1 MSVITCLRNKYAV
14 LESVMQINS
23 SMAINYIGLSHK
35 GHQSISVECMTDT
48 GYTADVTSFPPSKVL
63 TYEKQYIIIKV

>member
-35 GHQSISVECMTDT
+35 RSSIYICGMHDRHRIHCRCYLIPTLQSSH
-48 GYTADVTSFPPSKVL
+48 L
-63 TYEKQYIIIKV
+63 